1 MEEDSRG
8 SRDHF
13 IATRGSSVCSGFL
26 HFYRQVAS
34 ARIIASTRGFVI
46 WYNGHM
52 SVAKIKKRFYFAFA
66 RYFRHFATRVLQRW
80 NPRIIAITGSAGKTT
95 MLNLVENEIGDK
107 AHYSHD
113 ANSAFGIPFDLL
125 GLGGVRGSKLKWLY
139 LLAAAPIKSW
149 FRRYRQK
156 FYVVEIDGER
166 PHEAEFLATWL
177 KPEVTIWVS
186 VGKSH
191 AIQFEKEVK
200 NGHFENVEDAIIAEF
215 ASLPQNTKSLVYID
229 AASKAMTS
237 ATKGIK
243 AKVKAIDKTKIKK
256 YVVYPNS
263 TDFTYGDTTFHF
275 DHPEPKDISFNLL
288 VLQDLMKYLKL
299 PFKEDFSGI
308 RMAPGR
314 CSYFEGK
321 NNLHIVDSSY
331 NAHLISVASI
341 LDMTKRMHA
350 EHKWLI
356 MGDIVDQGEIT
367 KEEHEKLAKLIA
379 DVKPEK
385 VILVGK
391 RTKKYTAPKLKTLGI
406 SAVATLDPRKAL
418 EYIEKSTKGG
428 ETLVFKGSQYLEWVI
443 EKLLKNPEDAKK
455 LCRREKAAVNRRKKW
470 GLDS

>member
-1 MEEDSRG
+1 
-8 SRDHF
+8 
-13 IATRGSSVCSGFL
+13 
-26 HFYRQVAS
+26 
-34 ARIIASTRGFVI
+34 
-46 WYNGHM
+46 M
-52 SVAKIKKRFYFAFA
+52 SVAKLKKRFYFALA
-66 RYFRHFATRVLQRW
+66 RYFRFFANKVLQRW
-80 NPRIIAITGSAGKTT
+80 NPYIIAITGSAGKTT
-95 MLNLVENEIGDK
+95 MLNLVENEIGKK
-107 AHYSHD
+107 AHFSHD

-125 GLGGVRGSKLKWLY
+125 GLGGVRGSKAKWIY
-139 LLAAAPIKSW
+139 LVIAAPFKAIFK
-149 FRRYRQK
+149 RRHEKY
-156 FYVVEIDGER
+156 YVVEIDGER
-166 PHEAEFLATWL
+166 PHETEFLATWL
-177 KPEVTIWVS
+177 KPEITIWVS
-186 VGKSH
+186 IGKSH
-191 AIQFEKEVK
+191 ALQFEKEVK
-200 NGHFENVEDAIIAEF
+200 NGRFKSVEDAIVAEF
-215 ASLPQNTKSLVYID
+215 ASLPKNTKSLVYID
-229 AASKAMTS
+229 ASSKTMVS

-275 DHPEPKDISFNLL
+275 NHPEPKDIAFNLL

-299 PFKEDFSGI
+299 PFEADFSNI

-321 NNLHIVDSSY
+321 NGLQIVDSSY

-341 LDMTKRMHA
+341 LDMAKRMHA
-350 EHKWLI
+350 EHKWLVI
-356 MGDIVDQGEIT
+356 GDIVDQGEIT
-367 KEEHEKLAKLIA
+367 KEEHEKLAGLIA

-406 SAVATLDPRKAL
+406 SAVATLDPKKAL
-418 EYIEKSTKGG
+418 EYIEKTAKGG
-428 ETLVFKGSQYLEWVI
+428 ETIVFKGSQYLEWVI